1 MKIVNVVLYLYTLI
15 FMVKGFKI
23 VYYCTQAANMEMTV
37 NRECDNYMNQMFK
50 TCENA
55 YKVFMT
61 LITWKFANR
70 AKSYQ
75 KVHM

>member
-1 MKIVNVVLYLYTLI
+1 
-15 FMVKGFKI
+15 MVKGFKI

-55 YKVFMT
+55 YKVFYDINY
-61 LITWKFANR
+61 LEIC
-70 AKSYQ
+70 KSC
-75 KVHM
+75 KVVPEGSYVKKD